1 MGNLSKK
8 AKAEVEVKLENPIV
22 LQGDIVRGTIN
33 IQPKNGSD
41 ITSLQN
47 PKINFSILQE
57 QSWQSYIFSQEDKST
72 KSGVSNNS
80 FYSNQTMNCSQYKNK
95 NFSDGITIPVQYNIP
110 YDITPSLEWPSARY
124 EFAYIRNYLN
134 VTIAELSFSSKILLV
149 ILKRPCQLQSP
160 LKVSVF
166 EERKK
171 LLVFGSGK
179 IMVEGSYPKSS
190 FPILGNIPLTVKV
203 DASKSDVL
211 IKAVTVKLKRKLEFF
226 SNNKIKS
233 KRTILQNMYEEKK
246 DVCSKCEDILFNIP
260 FKDGV
265 DIQYNFKSSPLG
277 ENAEL
282 CCLIPNVTTNT
293 MNVSYYIKI
302 IADPDYLLSKK
313 IELKM
318 MVDFYSKDQNQ
329 LNTTVYDN
337 FGNQVNKINSGELDI
352 NYMEPY
358 LNYQNDNNNNNI
370 NNSRINDHRMSHS
383 VYNHNNS
390 LNIQNNYN
398 NDYNNNY
405 NNNNLNR
412 INSLN
417 QNNYSQNQYF
427 DNSSIYA
434 PAPAPV
440 PVPNYPEYQ
449 NNINNNYQNDNL
461 NINNIQNEQNSMR
474 LPEPPNQN
482 NEEEDELPTLDEI
495 EAHSKNNQQQEKEI
509 SNNYYPSF

>member
-47 PKINFSILQE
+47 PKINFAILQE

-95 NFSDGITIPVQYNIP
+95 NFSDGITIPFQYNIP

-358 LNYQNDNNNNNI
+358 LNYQNDNNNI

-390 LNIQNNYN
+390 LNIQNNYNN